1 LAGRELTSA
10 LALLLS
16 DRALRLRLKANAAQL
31 ARDLELPPPD
41 AAILCSLNPAGVEAQ
56 AATLLAKRRSEVA
69 RIVPRTWK
77 MLAPAAAG
85 IFEEYASHHW
95 PTGHRRHPED
105 ALAFLRFL
113 AARGLPHAPIEL
125 VRLEI
130 RLSQRRRCLRIVSG
144 GGRWRLPVF
153 YCSWL
158 TERGWNERVLH
169 FGPWRYQL

>member
-1 LAGRELTSA
+1 MTSA

-16 DRALRLRLKANAAQL
+16 DPALRVRLKADAAKL

-56 AATLLAKRRSEVA
+56 AATLLAKRRGEVA

-77 MLAPAAAG
+77 MLTPAASE

-113 AARGLPHAPIEL
+113 AGGGLPHAPIEL
-125 VRLEI
+125 VRLET
-130 RLSQRRRCLRIVSG
+130 RLAQRRHCFRLVSG

-153 YCSWL
+153 YCGWL

-169 FGPWRYQL
+169 FGPLR